1 MESTNKIAILGAN
14 GKAGK
19 ILVNEALEKGY
30 QVKILTRN
38 STNTEKINE
47 NIETII
53 GDARNFSTIQDLLQG
68 CSAVINAVGQPK
80 NESYI
85 FSTVTKHILEAMKE
99 SKIKRYI
106 LISGGSLNVTGDQK
120 GIVNKIGATLFKLF
134 LPKMMQDKY
143 KELQIIQNSEVDW
156 TIVRLPFVIEG
167 NGIGSIKESL
177 VDMPGIKIQNGD
189 IAPFVIKQ
197 INSDKYVGKCPF
209 ISN

>member
-1 MESTNKIAILGAN
+1 MENTNKIAILGAN

-30 QVKILTRN
+30 QVKILMRN
-38 STNTEKINE
+38 STNTEKINK

-120 GIVNKIGATLFKLF
+120 RIVNKIGATLFKLF

-197 INSDKYVGKCPF
+197 INSDRYVGKCPF

>member
-19 ILVNEALEKGY
+19 FLVNEALEKGY

-38 STNTEKINE
+38 SNNMAITNE
-47 NIETII
+47 NLETII
-53 GDARNFSTIQDLLQG
+53 GDARNFSSIRELLKG
-68 CSAVINAVGQPK
+68 CRAVINAIGQPK

-99 SKIKRYI
+99 FEIKRYI

-120 GIVNKIGATLFKLF
+120 GIVNKIGDTLFKVF
-134 LPKMMQDKY
+134 LSKMMQDKY
-143 KELQIIQNSEVDW
+143 KELQTIQGSDVDW
-156 TIVRLPFVIEG
+156 TIVRLPFVMEG
-167 NGIGSIKESL
+167 KSSGNIKESL
-177 VDMPGIKIQNGD
+177 VDMPGIKIQNSD
-189 IAPFVIKQ
+189 IASFVIKQ
-197 INSDKYVGKCPF
+197 INSERYVGKCPF

>member
-19 ILVNEALEKGY
+19 FLVNEALEKGY

-38 STNTEKINE
+38 STNTEKINK

-85 FSTVTKHILEAMKE
+85 FSTVAKHILE
-99 SKIKRYI
+99 
-106 LISGGSLNVTGDQK
+106 
-120 GIVNKIGATLFKLF
+120 
-134 LPKMMQDKY
+134 
-143 KELQIIQNSEVDW
+143 
-156 TIVRLPFVIEG
+156 
-167 NGIGSIKESL
+167 
-177 VDMPGIKIQNGD
+177 
-189 IAPFVIKQ
+189 
-197 INSDKYVGKCPF
+197 
-209 ISN
+209 

>member
-19 ILVNEALEKGY
+19 FLVKEALDKGY

-38 STNTEKINE
+38 SNNIKITNE
-47 NIETII
+47 NIEII
-53 GDARNFSTIQDLLQG
+53 NGDARDFASIRKLLKG
-68 CSAVINAVGQPK
+68 CGAVINAVGQPK

-99 SKIKRYI
+99 FEIKRYI
-106 LISGGSLNVTGDQK
+106 VISGGSLNVTGDQK
-120 GIVNKIGATLFKLF
+120 GIVNKIGATLFKVF
-134 LPKMMQDKY
+134 LSKMMQDKY
-143 KELQIIQNSEVDW
+143 KELQIIQSSKVDW

-167 NGIGSIKESL
+167 NGIGRINESL
-177 VDMPGIKIQNGD
+177 VDMPGIKIQNSD

-197 INSDKYVGKCPF
+197 INSDRYVGKCPF

>member
-106 LISGGSLNVTGDQK
+106 VISGGSLNVTGDQK

>member
-30 QVKILTRN
+30 QVKILMRN

-197 INSDKYVGKCPF
+197 INSDRYVGKCPF

>member
-14 GKAGK
+14 GKAGRF
-19 ILVNEALEKGY
+19 LVNEALEKGY
-30 QVKILTRN
+30 EVKILTRN
-38 STNTEKINE
+38 SNNMTITNE

-53 GDARNFSTIQDLLQG
+53 GDARDFSSIRELLKG
-68 CSAVINAVGQPK
+68 CQAVVNAVGQPK

-85 FSTVTKHILEAMKE
+85 FSTVTKHVLEAMKE
-99 SKIKRYI
+99 FEIKRYI

-120 GIVNKIGATLFKLF
+120 GMVNKIGATLFNLF

-143 KELQIIQNSEVDW
+143 KELQSIQGSDVDW
-156 TIVRLPFVIEG
+156 TIVRLPFVMEG
-167 NGIGSIKESL
+167 KGIGKIKESL

-189 IAPFVIKQ
+189 IAPFVIKE
-197 INSDKYVGKCPF
+197 INSERYVGKCPF

>member
-143 KELQIIQNSEVDW
+143 KELQIIQNSDVDW

>member
-38 STNTEKINE
+38 STNTEKINK

-120 GIVNKIGATLFKLF
+120 GIINKIGAALFKLF

-197 INSDKYVGKCPF
+197 INSDRYVGKCPF

>member
-19 ILVNEALEKGY
+19 FLVNEALEKGY

-38 STNTEKINE
+38 PNNMTITNE
-47 NIETII
+47 NLEIII
-53 GDARNFSTIQDLLQG
+53 GDACDFSSICKLVKG
-68 CSAVINAVGQPK
+68 CRAVINAVGQPK

-99 SKIKRYI
+99 FEVKRYI
-106 LISGGSLNVTGDQK
+106 LISGGSVNVAGDQK
-120 GIVNKIGATLFKLF
+120 GIVNKIGAQLFKVF

-143 KELQIIQNSEVDW
+143 KELQIIQSSDVDW
-156 TIVRLPFVIEG
+156 TIVRLPFVLEG
-167 NGIGSIKESL
+167 DGIGDIKESL
-177 VDMPGIKIQNGD
+177 VDMPGIKIQNSD

-197 INSDKYVGKCPF
+197 ISSERYVGKCPF

>member
-38 STNTEKINE
+38 STNTEKINK

-120 GIVNKIGATLFKLF
+120 GIINKIGATLFKLF

-143 KELQIIQNSEVDW
+143 KELQIIQNSGVDW

-167 NGIGSIKESL
+167 TGIGSIKESL

-197 INSDKYVGKCPF
+197 INSDRYVGKCPF

>member
-1 MESTNKIAILGAN
+1 MGSTNKIAILGAN
-14 GKAGK
+14 GKAEK

-38 STNTEKINE
+38 STNTEKINK

-53 GDARNFSTIQDLLQG
+53 GDARNFLTIQDLLQG

-99 SKIKRYI
+99 FKIKRYI
-106 LISGGSLNVTGDQK
+106 VISGGSLNVTGDQK
-120 GIVNKIGATLFKLF
+120 RIVNKIGATLFKLF

-143 KELQIIQNSEVDW
+143 KELQIIQSSKVDW

-167 NGIGSIKESL
+167 NGIGRINESL
-177 VDMPGIKIQNGD
+177 VDMPGIKIQNSD
-189 IAPFVIKQ
+189 IAPFVIK
-197 INSDKYVGKCPF
+197 
-209 ISN
+209 

>member
-85 FSTVTKHILEAMKE
+85 FSTVTKHILEAMKG

-197 INSDKYVGKCPF
+197 INSDRYVGKCPF

>member
-106 LISGGSLNVTGDQK
+106 VISGGSLNVTGDQK

-197 INSDKYVGKCPF
+197 INSDRYVGKCPF

>member
-1 MESTNKIAILGAN
+1 MGAN

-85 FSTVTKHILEAMKE
+85 FSTVTKHIIEAMKE

-197 INSDKYVGKCPF
+197 INSDRYVGKCPF

>member
-38 STNTEKINE
+38 STNTEKINK

-120 GIVNKIGATLFKLF
+120 GIINKIGATLFKLF

-167 NGIGSIKESL
+167 TGIGSIKESL

-197 INSDKYVGKCPF
+197 INSDRYVGKCPF

>member
-1 MESTNKIAILGAN
+1 MENTNKIAILGAN

-38 STNTEKINE
+38 STNTEKINK

-120 GIVNKIGATLFKLF
+120 RIVNKIGATLFKLF

-167 NGIGSIKESL
+167 NGIGNIKESL

-189 IAPFVIKQ
+189 IAPFIIKK
-197 INSDKYVGKCPF
+197 INSDRYVRKCPF

>member
-14 GKAGK
+14 GKVGK

-197 INSDKYVGKCPF
+197 INSDRYVGRCPF

>member
-19 ILVNEALEKGY
+19 FLVNEALEKGY

-38 STNTEKINE
+38 SNNMTITNE
-47 NIETII
+47 NLETII
-53 GDARNFSTIQDLLQG
+53 GDARDFSSIRELLQG
-68 CSAVINAVGQPK
+68 CQAVINAVGQPK

-99 SKIKRYI
+99 FEIKRYI
-106 LISGGSLNVTGDQK
+106 LISGGSLDVTEDQK
-120 GIVNKIGATLFKLF
+120 GIVNKIGATLFKAF
-134 LPKMMQDKY
+134 LSKMMQDKY
-143 KELQIIQNSEVDW
+143 KELQTIQGSDVDW
-156 TIVRLPFVIEG
+156 TIVRLPFVMEG
-167 NGIGSIKESL
+167 KSIGNIKESL
-177 VDMPGIKIQNGD
+177 VDMPGIKIQNSD

-197 INSDKYVGKCPF
+197 INSERYVGKCPF

>member
-19 ILVNEALEKGY
+19 FLVKEALDKGY

-38 STNTEKINE
+38 SNNIKITNE
-47 NIETII
+47 NIEII
-53 GDARNFSTIQDLLQG
+53 NGEARDFASIRKLLKG
-68 CSAVINAVGQPK
+68 CGAVINAVGQPK

-99 SKIKRYI
+99 FEIKRYI
-106 LISGGSLNVTGDQK
+106 VISGGSLNVTGDQK
-120 GIVNKIGATLFKLF
+120 GIVNKIGATLFKVF
-134 LPKMMQDKY
+134 LSKMMQDKY
-143 KELQIIQNSEVDW
+143 KELQIIQSSKVDW

-167 NGIGSIKESL
+167 NGIGRINESL

-197 INSDKYVGKCPF
+197 INSDRYVGKCPF

>member
-19 ILVNEALEKGY
+19 YLVNEALKKGY
-30 QVKILTRN
+30 EVKILTRN
-38 STNTEKINE
+38 SNNMTITNES
-47 NIETII
+47 IEPII
-53 GDARNFSTIQDLLQG
+53 GDARNFSSIRELLKG
-68 CSAVINAVGQPK
+68 CQVVVNAVGQPK
-80 NESYI
+80 NEPYI
-85 FSTVTKHILEAMKE
+85 FSAVTKHVLEAMKE
-99 SKIKRYI
+99 FEIKRYI

-120 GIVNKIGATLFKLF
+120 GMVNKIGATLFKLF

-197 INSDKYVGKCPF
+197 INSDRYVGKCPF

>member
-19 ILVNEALEKGY
+19 FLVKEALDKGY

-38 STNTEKINE
+38 SNNIKITNE
-47 NIETII
+47 NIEII
-53 GDARNFSTIQDLLQG
+53 SGDARDFASIRKLLKG
-68 CSAVINAVGQPK
+68 CGAVINAVGQPK

-99 SKIKRYI
+99 FEIKRYI
-106 LISGGSLNVTGDQK
+106 VISGGSLNVTGDQK
-120 GIVNKIGATLFKLF
+120 GIVNKIGATLFKVF
-134 LPKMMQDKY
+134 LSKMMQDKY
-143 KELQIIQNSEVDW
+143 KELQIIQSSKVDW

-167 NGIGSIKESL
+167 NGIGRINKSL
-177 VDMPGIKIQNGD
+177 VDMPGIKIQNSD

-197 INSDKYVGKCPF
+197 INSDRYVGKCPF